1 MSSASFAPICDS
13 PLLGRLASAVAC
25 LSSLTGGGGR
35 PHSPSVDRRW
45 PKAEGGTFGR
55 GLQSTLLFHRRP
67 ASADPRRLPS
77 SGTAAEAVAPTRP
90 PSTGAGLRAG
100 VGRRL
105 PSAGAAAAAVAPGPH
120 SAAVDW
126 RRPTGRRRP
135 TAVACLRPVP
145 RRRQSPPGPTRPPST
160 GAGRRAGVGH
170 RLSSPVSPAVNR
182 RLPSPAFDRRR
193 SGPTR
198 PPSTGARLADGR
210 RVPSTS
216 AVAAGTS

>member
-1 MSSASFAPICDS
+1 MTVPFSA
-13 PLLGRLASAVAC
+13 
-25 LSSLTGGGGR
+25 
-35 PHSPSVDRRW
+35 
-45 PKAEGGTFGR
+45 
-55 GLQSTLLFHRRP
+55 
-67 ASADPRRLPS
+67 
-77 SGTAAEAVAPTRP
+77 
-90 PSTGAGLRAG
+90 
-100 VGRRL
+100 
-105 PSAGAAAAAVAPGPH
+105 
-120 SAAVDW
+120 DW
-126 RRPTGRRRP
+126 RRPSPAFNWRRRSPPLPLCRPALAEGRRGYLRPGATYSRHYSSTVDQRRPTPVACLRAAPRRRRSPPLGRRRLAP
-135 TAVACLRPVP
+135 AYGPASAVACLRPVP
-145 RRRQSPPGPTRPPST
+145 RRRRSPPGPTLPPST

>member
-1 MSSASFAPICDS
+1 MTVPFSAD
-13 PLLGRLASAVAC
+13 
-25 LSSLTGGGGR
+25 
-35 PHSPSVDRRW
+35 W
-45 PKAEGGTFGR
+45 
-55 GLQSTLLFHRRP
+55 RRP
-67 ASADPRRLPS
+67 SPAFNLRRRSP
-77 SGTAAEAVAPTRP
+77 PTP
-90 PSTGAGLRAG
+90 PLSTG
-100 VGRRL
+100 VGRRPKGV
-105 PSAGAAAAAVAPGPH
+105 PSAGGYSRH
-120 SAAVDW
+120 YSSTIDQ
-126 RRPTGRRRP
+126 RRPTPVACLRAAPRRRRSPPLGRRRLAP
-135 TAVACLRPVP
+135 AYGPASAVACLRPVP
-145 RRRQSPPGPTRPPST
+145 RRRRSPPGPTLPPST

>member
-1 MSSASFAPICDS
+1 VTVPFSADWRRPS
-13 PLLGRLASAVAC
+13 PAFNLRRRSPPTPPLSTGVGRRPKGVPSA
-25 LSSLTGGGGR
+25 GGY
-35 PHSPSVDRRW
+35 
-45 PKAEGGTFGR
+45 
-55 GLQSTLLFHRRP
+55 LQSTLLFHRRP

-145 RRRQSPPGPTRPPST
+145 LRRQSPPGPTRPPST